1 MATTAQ
7 RGIWTRFGSFD
18 RRVYILGVGW
28 LVTAAGFAMVI
39 PFLSIYFHRE
49 LGISMSVIG
58 AFFGLGAVLRAA
70 PQPFAGWLSD
80 RLGRVPV
87 MGWSLVL
94 RAATFIAVGF
104 AIMHHAGF
112 MAIAAIVS
120 VNYIAG
126 AVLHPATNAMVADLV
141 EKRQRLSA
149 FALLRIAGNLGWAIG
164 PGLGG
169 FVAHHSYSLLFML
182 AGIVSLISGVYFLLA
197 LRDVPSVQPQDRTAF
212 KLADMISLKKDP
224 RLSEHCLV
232 SFLLFLAVAQLV
244 AALSVY
250 SVESIGISQAQLGA
264 LYTINGLMVVLLQ
277 YPVSAFFEKYA
288 LTRQLTIGAVIYALG
303 YGLVG
308 FASGFTFLVM
318 CMIII
323 TTAEMIVSPPTLTL
337 VANLSGPGKYGQ
349 YMGLYGFFQTAGWSL
364 GPTLGGVLLDV
375 FATRPMIMWL
385 IIASLAIGASVLFRN
400 FGRRLPNYVDSGVKE
415 QEEVLAGA

>member
-1 MATTAQ
+1 MATTVQ
-7 RGIWTRFGSFD
+7 RGMWTRFGSFD
-18 RRVYILGVGW
+18 RRVYILGIGW

-94 RAATFIAVGF
+94 RAATFVAVGV

-112 MAIAAIVS
+112 IAIAAIVS
-120 VNYIAG
+120 VNYLAG

-141 EKRQRLSA
+141 EKKQRLSA

-169 FVAHHSYSLLFML
+169 FVAHHSYSLLSIL
-182 AGIVSLISGVYFLLA
+182 AGVVSLVSGIYFLLA
-197 LRDVPSVQPQDRTAF
+197 LRDVPRVQPQDRTAF

-250 SVESIGISQAQLGA
+250 SVDSVGISQAQLGA

-277 YPVSAFFEKYA
+277 YPISALFEKYS
-288 LTRQLTIGAVIYALG
+288 LTRQLTIGAIIYALG

-308 FASGFTFLVM
+308 LANGFMFLVM
-318 CMIII
+318 CMFII

-364 GPTLGGVLLDV
+364 GPTVGGALLDL
-375 FATRPMIMWL
+375 FAARPMIMWL
-385 IIASLAIGASVLFRN
+385 IIASMAVGASILFRN
-400 FGRRLPNYVDSGVKE
+400 FGKRLPDYVDSGVKD

>member
-7 RGIWTRFGSFD
+7 RGILTRFGAFD
-18 RRVYILGVGW
+18 RRVYILSFGW

-94 RAATFIAVGF
+94 RAVTFAGVGL
-104 AIMHHAGF
+104 AIMHQAGF
-112 MAIAAIVS
+112 ITIAAIVS

-141 EKRQRLSA
+141 EKKQRLSA

-169 FVAHHSYSLLFML
+169 FVAHHSYSLLFIL
-182 AGIVSLISGVYFLLA
+182 AGVVSFLSGIFFLVA
-197 LRDVPSVQPQDRTAF
+197 LHDAPRVQIQDRTEF

-224 RLSEHCLV
+224 KLSEHCLV

-250 SVESIGISQAQLGA
+250 SVDSVGISQARLGA
-264 LYTINGLMVVLLQ
+264 LYTINGLMVVVLQ
-277 YPVSAFFEKYA
+277 YPTSALFKKYA
-288 LTRQLTIGAVIYALG
+288 LTRQLAIGAVVYAVG
-303 YGLVG
+303 YALVG
-308 FASGFTFLVM
+308 FATGFFFLVF
-318 CMIII
+318 CMIVI
-323 TTAEMIVSPPTLTL
+323 TTGEMIVSPPVLTL
-337 VANLSGPGKYGQ
+337 VANLSGPGRYGR
-349 YMGLYGFFQTAGWSL
+349 YMGLFGFFQTAGWSL
-364 GPTLGGVLLDV
+364 GPTVGGILLDV
-375 FATRPMIMWL
+375 FVNRPLIMWL
-385 IIASLAIGASVLFRN
+385 IIGFMAFISSVLYRN
-400 FGRRLPNYVDSGVKE
+400 FGKRLPEDVDSGVKDQ
-415 QEEVLAGA
+415 QEALAGA

>member
-1 MATTAQ
+1 
-7 RGIWTRFGSFD
+7 
-18 RRVYILGVGW
+18 
-28 LVTAAGFAMVI
+28 MVI

-94 RAATFIAVGF
+94 RAATFVAVGL

-112 MAIAAIVS
+112 IAIAAIVS
-120 VNYIAG
+120 VNYLAG

-141 EKRQRLSA
+141 EKKQRLSA

-169 FVAHHSYSLLFML
+169 FVAHHSYSLLFIL
-182 AGIVSLISGVYFLLA
+182 AGVVSLMSGVYFLLA
-197 LRDVPSVQPQDRTAF
+197 LRDVPRVQPQDRTAF
-212 KLADMISLKKDP
+212 KFGDMINLKKDP

-250 SVESIGISQAQLGA
+250 SVDSIGISQAQLGA
-264 LYTINGLMVVLLQ
+264 LYTINGLMVVFLQ
-277 YPVSAFFEKYA
+277 YPVSALFEKHP
-288 LTRQLTIGAVIYALG
+288 LTRQLSIGAVVYAVG

-308 FASGFTFLVM
+308 WAGGFTSLLM

-323 TTAEMIVSPPTLTL
+323 TVAEMIVSPPTLTL

-364 GPTLGGVLLDV
+364 GPTAGGALLDI
-375 FATRPMIMWL
+375 FAERPVIMWL
-385 IIASLAIGASVLFRN
+385 IIAMMAAVASLLFRN
-400 FGRRLPNYVDSGVKE
+400 FGKRLPDYLDSGVKD
-415 QEEVLAGA
+415 QEEALAGA